1 MKTKQSIGQ
10 RIWGYSKSNPIVVM
24 MVLVCIPMSIFVDN
38 FFSLGNLNNL
48 LCNVTVRY
56 LIALGVSGCLITKGT
71 DLSAGRQ
78 AALAATLTG
87 VMVQRIDYTGRLF
100 TWMPEMNM
108 WIVLLIVVAIGAL
121 IGLLSGSIIAYLKV
135 PPFIATLGIQNIIY
149 GINLIYTNA
158 QPIGSFTPAFNN
170 FFNWKMLKFL
180 NFIDPKFKGFAVYI
194 LFMLLF
200 GLLFW
205 FLYNKTTH
213 GKYMYAIGGN
223 ENAAE
228 VSGVNVKKK
237 LLHIY
242 MIAGMMYA
250 FAGFLM
256 TGKSGGAS
264 ASMGVSYELE
274 AIAGCTIGGV
284 STTGGI
290 GTVGGILV
298 GVLVFELLKVVLQ
311 FLNVD
316 PNFNYIVQGLVVIVA
331 VAMDIRKYVAKK

>member
-1 MKTKQSIGQ
+1 MKTKKNPAQLV
-10 RIWGYSKSNPIVVM
+10 WGFIKGNPIVVM
-24 MVLVCIPMSIFVDN
+24 MAIVSIIVGCTIDK
-38 FFSLGNLNNL
+38 FFSFENLNVLLGNT
-48 LCNVTVRY
+48 TVRF

-87 VMVQRIDYTGRLF
+87 VMVQRMDYSGRLF

-108 WIVLLIVVAIGAL
+108 WIVLIIVLFIGAL
-121 IGLLSGSIIAYLKV
+121 LGLLSGSIIAYLKV
-135 PPFIATLGIQNIIY
+135 PPFIATLGIQTIVY
-149 GINLIYTNA
+149 GFNLIYTNA
-158 QPIGSFTPAFNN
+158 QPIGGFTQEFKD
-170 FFNWKMLKFL
+170 FFNGKFL
-180 NFIDPKFKGFAVYI
+180 PIGDFKGFSTYI
-194 LFMLLF
+194 LFALAF

-228 VSGVNVKKK
+228 VSGVNVKMK
-237 LLHIY
+237 LMQIY

-264 ASMGVSYELE
+264 AGMGTS
-274 AIAGCTIGGV
+274 
-284 STTGGI
+284 
-290 GTVGGILV
+290 
-298 GVLVFELLKVVLQ
+298 
-311 FLNVD
+311 
-316 PNFNYIVQGLVVIVA
+316 
-331 VAMDIRKYVAKK
+331 

>member
-1 MKTKQSIGQ
+1 MKTKMSIPQ
-10 RIWGYSKSNPIVVM
+10 RIWAYVKGNPIVVM
-24 MVLVCIPMSIFVDN
+24 MALVSLVVGCTINN
-38 FFSLGNLNNL
+38 FFSLNNFNVLMGN
-48 LCNVTVRY
+48 TTIRF

-87 VMVQRIDYTGRLF
+87 VMVQRADYASRMF
-100 TWMPEMNM
+100 SWMPEMNM
-108 WIVLLIVVAIGAL
+108 WVVLLIVLAVGAL
-121 IGLLSGSIIAYLKV
+121 LGIVTGSIIAYLKV
-135 PPFIATLGIQNIIY
+135 PPFIATLGIQTIVY
-149 GINLIYTNA
+149 GFNLIYTNA
-158 QPIGSFTPAFNN
+158 QPIGGFSQPFKD
-170 FFNWKMLKFL
+170 FFNWKVLA
-180 NFIDPKFKGFAVYI
+180 IGDFKGFSGYI
-194 LFMLLF
+194 LFALFF

-228 VSGVNVKKK
+228 VSGVNVRKS
-237 LLHIY
+237 LTIIY

-298 GVLVFELLKVVLQ
+298 GVLVFELLKIIMQ
-311 FLNVD
+311 FIGVD
-316 PNFNYIVQGLVVIVA
+316 PNYNYIVQGLVVITA

>member
-1 MKTKQSIGQ
+1 MKTEKSILQ
-10 RIWGYSKSNPIVVM
+10 RIWAVIKGNPIVVM
-24 MVLVCIPMSIFVDN
+24 MAVVSIILGFTIPN
-38 FFSLGNLNNL
+38 FFSADNFNVLLGN
-48 LCNVTVRY
+48 TTIRF

-87 VMVQRIDYTGRLF
+87 VMVQRMDYSGRMF
-100 TWMPEMNM
+100 SWMPEMNM
-108 WIVLLIVVAIGAL
+108 WVVLLIVLVIGAM
-121 IGLLSGSIIAYLKV
+121 IGLISGSIIAYLKV
-135 PPFIATLGIQNIIY
+135 PPFIATLGIQTIVY
-149 GINLIYTNA
+149 GINLIYTDA
-158 QPIGSFTPAFNN
+158 QPIGGFHQNFKD
-170 FFNWKMLKFL
+170 FFNWRVLAFG
-180 NFIDPKFKGFAVYI
+180 DFKGFSGFIMFAVI
-194 LFMLLF
+194 F
-200 GLLFW
+200 GLLFY

-237 LLHIY
+237 LTQIY

-290 GTVGGILV
+290 GTVPGILV
-298 GVLVFELLKVVLQ
+298 GVLVFELLKIILQ
-311 FLNVD
+311 FLRVD
-316 PNFNYIVQGLVVIVA
+316 PNYNYIVQGLVVITA

>member
-1 MKTKQSIGQ
+1 MKTKMSIPQ
-10 RIWGYSKSNPIVVM
+10 RIWAYIKGNPIVVM
-24 MVLVCIPMSIFVDN
+24 MAMVSLIVGCTINN
-38 FFSLGNLNNL
+38 FFSLNNFNVLMGN
-48 LCNVTVRY
+48 TTIRF

-87 VMVQRIDYTGRLF
+87 VMVQRADYASRMF
-100 TWMPEMNM
+100 SWMPEMNM
-108 WIVLLIVVAIGAL
+108 WVVLLIVLAVGAILG
-121 IGLLSGSIIAYLKV
+121 GVTGSIIAYLKV
-135 PPFIATLGIQNIIY
+135 PPFIATLGIQTIVY
-149 GINLIYTNA
+149 GFNLIYTNA
-158 QPIGSFTPAFNN
+158 QPIGGFSQPFKD
-170 FFNWKMLKFL
+170 FFNWKVFA
-180 NFIDPKFKGFAVYI
+180 FGDFKGFSGYI
-194 LFMLLF
+194 LFALFF

-228 VSGVNVKKK
+228 VSGVNVRKS
-237 LLHIY
+237 LTTIY

-298 GVLVFELLKVVLQ
+298 GVLVFELLKIIMQ
-311 FLNVD
+311 FIGID
-316 PNFNYIVQGLVVIVA
+316 PNFNYIAQVLVVIIA
-331 VAMDIRKYVAKK
+331 VAMDIRKYVKKK

>member
-1 MKTKQSIGQ
+1 MKTKKSIPQ
-10 RIWGYSKSNPIVVM
+10 VVWGFIKGNPIVVM
-24 MVLVCIPMSIFVDN
+24 MAIVSIIVGFTIDR
-38 FFSLGNLNNL
+38 FFSFENMNVLLGN
-48 LCNVTVRY
+48 TTIRF

-87 VMVQRIDYTGRLF
+87 VMVQRMDYAGRLF
-100 TWMPEMNM
+100 SWMPEMNM
-108 WIVLLIVVAIGAL
+108 WVVLLIVLVIGAL
-121 IGLLSGSIIAYLKV
+121 IGIVTGSIIAYLKV
-135 PPFIATLGIQNIIY
+135 PPFIATLGIQTIVY
-149 GINLIYTNA
+149 GFNLIYTGA
-158 QPIGSFTPAFNN
+158 QPIGGFTDSFKN
-170 FFNWKMLKFL
+170 FFNWKVLAIG
-180 NFIDPKFKGFAVYI
+180 NFKGFSGYI
-194 LFMLLF
+194 LFAVVF

-228 VSGVNVKKK
+228 VSGVNVRKK
-237 LLHIY
+237 LTTIY
-242 MIAGMMYA
+242 ALAGVMYA

-290 GTVGGILV
+290 GTVPGILV
-298 GVLVFELLKVVLQ
+298 GVLVFELLKIVLQ
-311 FLNVD
+311 FLGVD
-316 PNFNYIVQGLVVIVA
+316 PNYNYIVQGLVVITA

>member
-1 MKTKQSIGQ
+1 MKTKMSIPQ
-10 RIWGYSKSNPIVVM
+10 RIWAYVKGNPIVVM
-24 MVLVCIPMSIFVDN
+24 MALVSLVVGCTINN
-38 FFSLGNLNNL
+38 FFSLNNFNVLMGN
-48 LCNVTVRY
+48 TTIRF

-87 VMVQRIDYTGRLF
+87 VMVQRADYASRMF
-100 TWMPEMNM
+100 SWMPEMNM
-108 WIVLLIVVAIGAL
+108 WVVLLIVLGVGAILGC
-121 IGLLSGSIIAYLKV
+121 ITGSIIAYLKV
-135 PPFIATLGIQNIIY
+135 PPFIATLGIQTIVY
-149 GINLIYTNA
+149 GFNLIYTNA
-158 QPIGSFTPAFNN
+158 QPIGGFSQPFKD
-170 FFNWKMLKFL
+170 FFNWKVLA
-180 NFIDPKFKGFAVYI
+180 IGEFKGFSGYI
-194 LFMLLF
+194 LFALFF

-228 VSGVNVKKK
+228 VSGVNVRKS
-237 LLHIY
+237 LTTIY

-298 GVLVFELLKVVLQ
+298 GVLVFELLKIIMQ
-311 FLNVD
+311 FIGVD
-316 PNFNYIVQGLVVIVA
+316 PNYNYIVQGLVVITA

>member
-1 MKTKQSIGQ
+1 MKTQTSFPQKV
-10 RIWGYSKSNPIVVM
+10 WGVIKGNPIVVM
-24 MVLVCIPMSIFVDN
+24 MALVSIIVGCTIEN
-38 FFSLGNLNNL
+38 FFSLDNLNVL
-48 LCNVTVRY
+48 LGNTTIRF

-87 VMVQRIDYTGRLF
+87 VMIQRIDYSGRLF
-100 TWMPEMNM
+100 TWLPEMNM
-108 WIVLLIVVAIGAL
+108 WVVLLIVLAIGAF
-121 IGLLSGSIIAYLKV
+121 IGLLNGVIIAYLKV
-135 PPFIATLGIQNIIY
+135 PPFIATLGIQTIVY
-149 GINLIYTNA
+149 GINLIYTDA
-158 QPIGSFTPAFNN
+158 QPIGVFQDHFKE
-170 FFNWKMLKFL
+170 FFKWKFL
-180 NFIDPKFKGFAVYI
+180 AVESQEFKGFSVYI
-194 LFMLLF
+194 LFALVF

-205 FLYNKTTH
+205 ILYNKTTH

-228 VSGVNVKKK
+228 VSGVNVKRK
-237 LLHIY
+237 LMQIY
-242 MIAGMMYA
+242 MLAGAMYA

-264 ASMGVSYELE
+264 AGMGVSYELE

-290 GTVGGILV
+290 GTVPGILV
-298 GVLVFELLKVVLQ
+298 GVLVFELLKIILQ
-311 FLNVD
+311 FLRVD
-316 PNFNYIVQGLVVIVA
+316 PNYNYIVQGLVVIAA

>member
-1 MKTKQSIGQ
+1 MKTKMSIPQ
-10 RIWGYSKSNPIVVM
+10 RIVAYVKGNPIVVM
-24 MVLVCIPMSIFVDN
+24 MALVSIIVGFTIPN
-38 FFSLGNLNNL
+38 FFSLNNFNVLMGN
-48 LCNVTVRY
+48 TTIRF

-87 VMVQRIDYTGRLF
+87 IMVQRADYTGRLF

-108 WIVLLIVVAIGAL
+108 WIVLLLVIAIGAA
-121 IGLLSGSIIAYLKV
+121 IGSITGMIIAYLKV
-135 PPFIATLGIQNIIY
+135 PPFIATLGIQTIVY
-149 GINLIYTNA
+149 GFNLIYTNA
-158 QPIGSFTPAFNN
+158 QPIGGFSQPFKD
-170 FFNWKMLKFL
+170 FFNWKVFA
-180 NFIDPKFKGFAVYI
+180 FGDFKGFSGYI
-194 LFMLLF
+194 LFALFF

-228 VSGVNVKKK
+228 VSGVNVRKS
-237 LLHIY
+237 LTSIY

-298 GVLVFELLKVVLQ
+298 GVLVFELLKIIMQ
-311 FLNVD
+311 FIGVD
-316 PNFNYIVQGLVVIVA
+316 PNYNYIVQGLVVITA

>member
-1 MKTKQSIGQ
+1 MKTKMSIPQ
-10 RIWGYSKSNPIVVM
+10 RIWAYIKGNPIVVM
-24 MVLVCIPMSIFVDN
+24 MALVSLVVGCTINN
-38 FFSLGNLNNL
+38 FFSLNNFNVLMGN
-48 LCNVTVRY
+48 TTIRF

-87 VMVQRIDYTGRLF
+87 VMVQRMDYSGRMF
-100 TWMPEMNM
+100 SWMPEMNM
-108 WIVLLIVVAIGAL
+108 WVVLLIVLVIGAM
-121 IGLLSGSIIAYLKV
+121 IGLISGSIIAYLKV
-135 PPFIATLGIQNIIY
+135 PPFIATLGIQTIVY
-149 GINLIYTNA
+149 GINLIYTDA
-158 QPIGSFTPAFNN
+158 QPIGGFHQNFKD
-170 FFNWKMLKFL
+170 FFNWRVLAFG
-180 NFIDPKFKGFAVYI
+180 DFKGFSGFIMFAVI
-194 LFMLLF
+194 F
-200 GLLFW
+200 GLLFY

-237 LLHIY
+237 LTQIY

-290 GTVGGILV
+290 GTVPGILV
-298 GVLVFELLKVVLQ
+298 GVLVFELLKIILQ
-311 FLNVD
+311 FLRVD
-316 PNFNYIVQGLVVIVA
+316 PNYNYIVQGLVVITA

>member
-1 MKTKQSIGQ
+1 MKTKKSIWQ
-10 RIWGYSKSNPIVVM
+10 YIWGYIKGNPIVVM
-24 MVLVCIPMSIFVDN
+24 MVLVCIPVGLTIDN
-38 FFSLGNLNNL
+38 FFSLNNLNNL
-48 LCNVTVRY
+48 MSNVTIRF

-87 VMVQRIDYTGRLF
+87 VMMQRIDYTGRLL
-100 TWMPEMNM
+100 TWLPEMNM
-108 WIVLLIVVAIGAL
+108 LVVLLIVVVIGAL
-121 IGLLSGSIIAYLKV
+121 IGLLTGTIVAHLKV
-135 PPFIATLGIQNIIY
+135 PPFITTLGIQTIVY

-158 QPIGSFTPAFNN
+158 QPIGSFQQSFND
-170 FFNWKMLKFL
+170 FFNWKVLKFL
-180 NFIDPKFKGFAVYI
+180 NVIDPKFKGFSGYI
-194 LFMLLF
+194 LFMLVF

-237 LLHIY
+237 LMHIY
-242 MIAGMMYA
+242 MIAGVMYA
-250 FAGFLM
+250 FAGFLL

-298 GVLVFELLKVVLQ
+298 GVLVFELLKIIMQ
-311 FLNVD
+311 FIGVD
-316 PNFNYIVQGLVVIVA
+316 PNYNYIVQGLVVITA